1 MVLIFCRTA
10 KCQFIILI
18 LLLSIFF
25 FAEHSYAQSSDR
37 LKKEITI
44 NLAADSLIRT
54 LHQLELKAQLS
65 FAFDPDQLR
74 VKRNPEV
81 RVVRLQLGLLL
92 DKILFGTNL
101 GYTLVGNDLVIAP
114 KKPVVW
120 TIHGHILDKASGED
134 LMGATVQVPFLKL
147 GVTTNQYGFYSI
159 SLPEG
164 DYEMLVSAPGYQ
176 PRQGRIHLNKDL
188 QEEIDL
194 SVTEHLLEEVVIRQ
208 SALTPNPI
216 LFNDRNISQKQ
227 IYNTAYYAGEIDVL
241 KKLQME
247 NGIKAITEGS
257 SGLFIR
263 GGNADQNL
271 ILLDE
276 AIVYNPSHL
285 YGLVSIFNPD
295 ATNNV
300 QVYRDYMPANFG
312 GRLSSVIVNRMAEGN
327 SKEYHLS
334 GGINLM
340 SARMA
345 AEGPLLKNKASFIVT
360 YRRSLLDVF
369 HSKFKLFNPSSVYY
383 DFNAKVNYKVDKDNS
398 LFYSVYVGKDNLL
411 SADNY
416 SNNWG
421 NLTSTLRWNHIFNS
435 KLFSN
440 VSVIFSNYSNLLD
453 LNADTLSQKSQW
465 KTAVKDI
472 TVKADYTYYRSPV
485 NQIKFGISSIYHHFK
500 PGEMNKQEDYE
511 FNIAKNRSLE
521 STLYYSQE
529 LELGKSFELKYG
541 LRLSMFLNAQQ
552 EKNIFDDQGN
562 LLEKEDVRV
571 FVNPEPRINFNYLPW
586 PDQRFFITY
595 NLNYQYLQLIQN
607 STLAFSSLE
616 PWIPASRAIQP
627 QRSNHFSLGYRYSP
641 ENFLFSANVYYKKLD
656 HQLDLTGHAQVI
668 RNPDVV
674 NQLRAGNS
682 DAYGIETEISKT
694 AGKFSGTLA
703 YTYTKVYRKI
713 TDINYGARFVANYDI
728 PHEVKVSLRYNVN
741 TKLSFQSFFTY
752 STGRPL
758 TLPVGYYQHD
768 GLNVPIFEGRNT
780 SRFPDFSRLDISS
793 QYQFLSKVSAKR
805 TILSTVSVG
814 IYNLYN
820 RKNALYYHLNS
831 SSFENRASTF
841 QYAFGFYPW
850 IAYSFKI

>member
-1 MVLIFCRTA
+1 MAHIFCRTA
-10 KCQFIILI
+10 KCQSFILI
-18 LLLSIFF
+18 LFISFF
-25 FAEHSYAQSSDR
+25 FSKNSYAQNGDR

-44 NLAADSLIRT
+44 NLIADSLIST
-54 LHQLELKAQLS
+54 LHKIELKAQVS

-74 VKRNPEV
+74 AKRSAELH
-81 RVVRLQLGLLL
+81 VVRMPLGALL
-92 DKILFGTNL
+92 DRILFGSNL
-101 GYTLVGNDLVIAP
+101 GYTLIGNDLVIAL
-114 KKPVVW
+114 KKPVIW
-120 TIHGHILDKASGED
+120 TIHGHILDKSSGED
-134 LMGATVQVPFLKL
+134 LMGATIQVPLLKA
-147 GVTTNQYGFYSI
+147 GVTSNQYGFYSI

-164 DYEMLVSAPGYQ
+164 DYDVQVSAVGYQ
-176 PRQGRIHLNKDL
+176 TRQGHIHLNKDL

-194 SVTEHLLEEVVIRQ
+194 AVTEHLLQEVVVNA
-208 SALTPNPI
+208 SASTPNPI
-216 LFNDRNISQKQ
+216 LFNDQNISQKQ

-295 ATNNV
+295 ATNNI

-334 GGINLM
+334 GGMSLM
-340 SARMA
+340 SARLA
-345 AEGPLLKNKASFIVT
+345 VEGPLVKNRASFIVT

-383 DFNAKVNYKVDKDNS
+383 DFNAKVNYKLDKDNS

-440 VSVIFSNYSNLLD
+440 ISVIFSNYSNLLD

-465 KTAVKDI
+465 KTAVKDL
-472 TVKADYTYYRSPV
+472 TLKADYTYYRSPA
-485 NQIKFGISSIYHHFK
+485 NQIKFGISSILHQFR
-500 PGEMNKQEDYE
+500 PGEMYNQEAYE

-529 LELGKSFELKYG
+529 LSLGKSFELNYG
-541 LRLSMFLNAQQ
+541 LRVSMFLNAQ
-552 EKNIFDDQGN
+552 EKRNVFDEQGN
-562 LLEKEDVRV
+562 LLEQEDIKV
-571 FVNPEPRINFNYLPW
+571 FVNPEPRINFNYLPR
-586 PDQRFFITY
+586 PDERFFITY

-616 PWIPASRAIQP
+616 PWIPASRSIRP

-641 ENFLFSANVYYKKLD
+641 ENFLFSANAYYKKLD
-656 HQLDLTGHAQVI
+656 HQLDLIGHAQVI

-674 NQLRAGNS
+674 NQLRSGTSN
-682 DAYGIETEISKT
+682 AYGVETEISKT
-694 AGKFSGTLA
+694 AGGFSGTLA
-703 YTYTKVYRKI
+703 YTYSKVYRKI
-713 TDINYGARFVANYDI
+713 SDINYGERFVANYDI
-728 PHEVKVSLRYNVN
+728 PHEVKLTVKYNVN

-768 GLNVPIFEGRNT
+768 GLNVPIFEARNT

-793 QYQFLSKVSAKR
+793 QYQFLSKVSANR
-805 TILSTVSVG
+805 TFLSTLSVG
-814 IYNLYN
+814 IYNLYD

-831 SSFENRASTF
+831 SSFEIQASTF

-850 IAYSFKI
+850 IAYSFRI